1 MKRTVVALFADLSE
15 AERAIKEIDPGLAYS
30 QISVVVKN
38 LPPRTYNDTEFAEEL
53 NFHHREKLQNLDGV
67 LVQSPVIDVPDL
79 GKVAAA
85 GPLAGA
91 LMQDDKGLS
100 DSLIY
105 YGIGTHEAVSLE
117 NQVREGATLVVIET
131 DNSKVNQISNI
142 LHDYGAYDVKK
153 WSTSIDHPLYP
164 NR

>member
-1 MKRTVVALFADLSE
+1 MKRTVVALFSE
-15 AERAIKEIDPGLAYS
+15 LAQAERAIKKIDPGLAYS

-38 LPPRTYNDTEFAEEL
+38 VPPHAYNDTEYGEDISFRHQE
-53 NFHHREKLQNLDGV
+53 RLQSLDGV
-67 LVQSPVIDVPDL
+67 LVQSPVIDVPEL

-100 DSLIY
+100 DSLVY
-105 YGIGTHEAVSLE
+105 YGIGAHEALSLE
-117 NQVREGATLVVIET
+117 EQVREGATLVVIET
-131 DNSKVNQISNI
+131 DASKANQVSNI
-142 LHDYGAYDVKK
+142 LLDYGAYDLKK
-153 WSTSIDHPLYP
+153 WSNSIDHPLYT